1 MSSRFRVIVIALLL
15 AAFMVSGASA
25 AELNAYTIMP
35 EKYASQVFEAFTA
48 ATVIYIIVNLVVV
61 NLLRWL
67 EKSVAVPG
75 FIGPAAVGG
84 GGH

>member
-1 MSSRFRVIVIALLL
+1 
-15 AAFMVSGASA
+15 
-25 AELNAYTIMP
+25 
-35 EKYASQVFEAFTA
+35 
-48 ATVIYIIVNLVVV
+48 VIYIIVNLVVV